1 MRLERKDLTAASVAI
16 VIVGVL
22 VTTAAGWGVPL
33 IGDSHRWAAVAI
45 VVLAL
50 IAGTL
55 EAPGTERPANLLA
68 ALVVVGFLAAVLAIA
83 TGSLAALLL
92 LVVDVLALIA
102 VDAAR
107 HVRQARGTP
116 ATT

>member
-33 IGDSHRWAAVAI
+33 IGDSVF
-45 VVLAL
+45 
-50 IAGTL
+50 
-55 EAPGTERPANLLA
+55 
-68 ALVVVGFLAAVLAIA
+68 GFLAAVLAIA
-83 TGSLAALLL
+83 TGSLAALVL